1 MTMPYSDRPIKVAVL
16 DLYDGEPNQGIRALS
31 ELLLA
36 HDGRL
41 HNRPLEFDHFETRL
55 QAELPDLSY
64 DIYISSGG
72 PGSPYDGEGK
82 RWERSYFSWIDEVWN
97 HNERMRRQSSNDSP
111 KHVLFI
117 CHSFQLM
124 CRHFGLASVV
134 KRHSPS
140 FGIFR
145 VNQTDAGK
153 SDALFVDLKN
163 PFYAADF
170 RSWQVIQPDSA
181 RIEELGAQ
189 VIALEKI
196 RRHVP
201 YERAA
206 MGIRVSPE
214 MVGVQFHPEADPP
227 GMLVHFQ
234 MKTHREEIIRKHGK
248 EKYTQIIDR
257 LNDPS
262 FLAHTYDRVV
272 PNFLKSA
279 VGRYRAEPVEA

>member
-1 MTMPYSDRPIKVAVL
+1 MMPYSDQPIKVAVL

-31 ELLLA
+31 ELLLT
-36 HDGRL
+36 HDRRL
-41 HNRPLEFDHFETRL
+41 DNRPLEFDHFETRL

-64 DIYISSGG
+64 DVYISSGG
-72 PGSPYDGEGK
+72 PGSPFDGEGK
-82 RWERSYFSWIDEVWN
+82 LWERRYFSWIDSVWD
-97 HNERMRRQSSNDSP
+97 HNERIRQRDSGELP

-124 CRHFGLASVV
+124 CRHFGLGSVV

-145 VNQTDAGK
+145 VNQTDAGR
-153 SDALFVDLKN
+153 SDALFADLKD

-170 RSWQVIQPDSA
+170 RGWQVVAPDLA
-181 RIEELGAQ
+181 RLETLGAQ
-189 VIALEKI
+189 IIAMEKI

-201 YERAA
+201 YERAV

-214 MVGVQFHPEADPP
+214 FVGVQFHPEADPP

-234 MKTHREEIIRKHGK
+234 KKAHREEIILKHG
-248 EKYTQIIDR
+248 EDKYSQIIDR
-257 LNDPS
+257 LNDPA
-262 FLAHTYDRVV
+262 FLAHTYERVV
-272 PNFLKSA
+272 PNFLRSA
-279 VGRYRAEPVEA
+279 VGRHRAEQVAA